1 MNNNDLRAVH
11 GIEFDG
17 IAPNHYLALF
27 RKTVGTSTPSLA
39 LVKANALKLAL
50 IPVGYADGF
59 LRALGNRGAAIFLPR
74 LSPAI
79 PRAVV

>member
-1 MNNNDLRAVH
+1 
-11 GIEFDG
+11 
-17 IAPNHYLALF
+17 
-27 RKTVGTSTPSLA
+27 
-39 LVKANALKLAL
+39 LAL